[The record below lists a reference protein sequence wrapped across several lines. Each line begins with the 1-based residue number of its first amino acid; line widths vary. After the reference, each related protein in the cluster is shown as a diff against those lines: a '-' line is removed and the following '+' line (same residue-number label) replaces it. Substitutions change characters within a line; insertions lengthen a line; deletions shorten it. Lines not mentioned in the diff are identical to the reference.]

1 MFKYIYF
8 IVYEVKEKDNKNY
21 IMSDTFEINTKIDSI
36 EIIREIEKYIKE
48 TKNYKNVLVTNFILM
63 RRELNI

>member
-8 IVYEVKEKDNKNY
+8 IVYEVKKDNKNY
-21 IMSDTFEINTKIDSI
+21 IMSDTFEINTKIDCI

>member
-8 IVYEVKEKDNKNY
+8 IVYEVKKDNKNY
-21 IMSDTFEINTKIDSI
+21 IMSDTFEINTKIDCI

-48 TKNYKNVLVTNFILM
+48 TKKYKNVLVTNFILM